1 MTFLIGLALVV
12 VSVAALIPMMFPG
25 DPEPATLE
33 PMTQRAGPPEPDP
46 PVSRGRIEP
55 PLVVR
60 VAETVSI
67 HPAWWER
74 LRGVLGLALL
84 TMGVAATI
92 ALAMGLAVLV
102 LGRSIL

>member
-1 MTFLIGLALVV
+1 
-12 VSVAALIPMMFPG
+12 MMFPG

-33 PMTQRAGPPEPDP
+33 PMTQRAGPADPDP
-46 PVSRGRIEP
+46 PAPRGRIEP

-60 VAETVSI
+60 VPETVSI

-84 TMGVAATI
+84 TLGVAATI
-92 ALAMGLAVLV
+92 ALAVGLAVLI